1 MRYLGGSLYD
11 SFRDLSLAANTN
23 GVVLT
28 NPLDEVVLVQ
38 RLCVVIDS
46 PAIGFKGFNGV
57 LANIFY

>member
-1 MRYLGGSLYD
+1 MV
-11 SFRDLSLAANTN
+11 LA
-23 GVVLT
+23 

-57 LANIFY
+57 LANIF